1 MRWKLLTSI
10 LAVLL
15 LAQTVYMVGYRP
27 LRPSRFQP
35 VAEGNG
41 FLALD
46 TVTGRLC
53 RTIPDGVL
61 HPPDDADNETKLIAV
76 LAACENFRR

>member
-1 MRWKLLTSI
+1 MKWKLITAL
-10 LAVLL
+10 LAALL
-15 LAQTVYMVGYRP
+15 LAETAYTIGYRP
-27 LRPSRFQP
+27 LRPNRFQP
-35 VAEGNG
+35 VPEGNG
-41 FLALD
+41 LLALD

-61 HPPDDADNETKLIAV
+61 HPPDDADIEAKFIAA